1 MQFLF
6 AAERCKPKTNG
17 YSANTVVL
25 QAVVPLVTMRT
36 EEL

>member
-1 MQFLF
+1 MQFVF
-6 AAERCKPKTNG
+6 AAERCKPKTNDC
-17 YSANTVVL
+17 SANTAVL